1 MSKHL
6 VDLYQASKKK
16 VKNIEMN
23 FTDRDSEN
31 DKTNL
36 DVSNFFV
43 DSSETVDFLTDDW
56 FVPTD

>member
-6 VDLYQASKKK
+6 VDLYQASKEK